1 MPRAGLKKRVISA
14 RYGDRVLEHRRQ
26 EIERDSRGILNPG
39 LMREHV
45 EFTRVAPPD
54 ELGGLVDWFWAVR
67 WTLPGSAEFVQP
79 VLAHPSANLSAGPAY
94 TRGEPRDDIE
104 ATLVGVQTAIDRR
117 RLRGTGWNVA
127 AKLRPGALGL
137 LLGRSAGDLTDSTV
151 SAAEVLGAR
160 SASLE
165 ARVADLA
172 DDVPAQVGELEAA
185 LRVAIDRVS
194 AQRRAAAAQVVWA
207 AGLVEADRSIRSVAM
222 LADRVG
228 HSVRT
233 LQRLFIEYAGVSPM
247 WMIRRC
253 RLIEAA
259 DAARAGRP
267 GSWSELA
274 AGLGY
279 ADHAHLIREFKAVVG
294 MTPAAYAASVV
305 PLRCPPD
312 AEAPRAV

>member
-1 MPRAGLKKRVISA
+1 MLG
-14 RYGDRVLEHRRQ
+14 HRRQ

-54 ELGGLVDWFWAVR
+54 ELGELIDWFWSVR
-67 WTLPGSAEFVQP
+67 WTVPGSAEFVQP
-79 VLAHPSANLSAGPAY
+79 VLAHPSANLSVGPAY
-94 TRGEPRDDIE
+94 TRGEPREDIE

-117 RLRGTGWNVA
+117 HLRGTGWNVA
-127 AKLRPGALGL
+127 AKLRPGALGML
-137 LLGRSAGDLTDSTV
+137 LDRPAGDLTDSTV
-151 SAAEVLGAR
+151 SAAAVLGAR

-165 ARVADLA
+165 VSIAGLA
-172 DDVPAQVGELEAA
+172 DDVPAQMRELEAA
-185 LRVAIDRVS
+185 LRLVFDRVP
-194 AQRRAAAAQVVWA
+194 AQRRAAAAQVVRA
-207 AGLVEADRSIRSVAM
+207 AALVADDRSIRSVAM

-233 LQRLFIEYAGVSPM
+233 LQRLFVEYAGVSPM

-294 MTPAAYAASVV
+294 MTPTAYAASVV
-305 PLRCPPD
+305 PLQCPPD
-312 AEAPRAV
+312 AQAPRAV